1 MDSLSYDAVWNTY
14 DTLDP
19 NWHYESE
26 FRQSVMR
33 GQEYNFDV
41 HGMSNSHGVH
51 INIGTAG
58 QDYDL
63 DSIQEYCTNNG
74 LLLDINGI
82 FTGGGRTITKALA
95 DMGAKAIQI
104 EMSLAFRQSVGVS
117 QHLDNI
123 ISLFI
128 ESNKE

>member
-1 MDSLSYDAVWNTY
+1 MYNTY

-19 NWHYESE
+19 NWHEESE
-26 FRQSVMR
+26 FRQSLFI
-33 GQEYNFDV
+33 GQTYNIDV

-58 QDYDL
+58 EDYDL

-82 FTGGGRTITKALA
+82 FTGGGRTITQAMV
-95 DMGAKAIQI
+95 DSGVKAIQI
-104 EMSLAFRQSVGVS
+104 EMSLEMRQSPDVS
-117 QHLDNI
+117 DHLQSVID
-123 ISLFI
+123 LFI
-128 ESNKE
+128 ESNSI